1 MKLKIFSM
9 LCISLNLYI
18 FDDKI
23 VYTKPFKTRKLTNYS
38 KRQDV
43 KNKKGNI
50 KKKTDIINVLI

>member
-23 VYTKPFKTRKLTNYS
+23 VYTKSLRQTKEANQLFK
-38 KRQDV
+38 DV
-43 KNKKGNI
+43 GCQGKEKKGNI
-50 KKKTDIINVLI
+50 KHTEI

>member
-23 VYTKPFKTRKLTNYS
+23 VYTKPLQEKEAN
-38 KRQDV
+38 
-43 KNKKGNI
+43 
-50 KKKTDIINVLI
+50 